1 MLAVFLIS
9 GCANTPLVV
18 NAGLDIKTAKIEQ
31 ADGELNR
38 YYYKSPLSVNYVA
51 FQAAQSNRVKLVADV
66 ESILE
71 EFGLVRIDDSKI
83 HSDWDVIDS
92 VEIRYDTLPNTG
104 FEIFVVRV
112 EIMLSPKGSR
122 VLSSGELSEH
132 ANIRWYE
139 SMSNSPATQE
149 TFSILLTRGIYRA
162 LKK

>member
-1 MLAVFLIS
+1 
-9 GCANTPLVV
+9 
-18 NAGLDIKTAKIEQ
+18 
-31 ADGELNR
+31 
-38 YYYKSPLSVNYVA
+38 
-51 FQAAQSNRVKLVADV
+51 
-66 ESILE
+66 
-71 EFGLVRIDDSKI
+71 
-83 HSDWDVIDS
+83 
-92 VEIRYDTLPNTG
+92 TG